1 VGTVEERGCR
11 DGLASGKKC
20 GWLRCRVAGTFV
32 GEMRMIVKQYY
43 LGCLAHASY
52 LIADER
58 SKVAAVVDPQR
69 DVGQYLEEARRL
81 GVEIRHVLLT
91 HFHADF
97 VAGHLELRALTG
109 ARIGLGAKARAEYE
123 FAALKDGDALE
134 FGDTRLSIL
143 ETPGHTPEGISIV
156 VHDLAKD
163 ARKPHAVLTGD
174 TLFIGDI
181 GRPDLLASVGVTAGE
196 LASMLYESLHG
207 KLLELP
213 DETLVYP
220 AHGAGSMCGK
230 KLSNERVSTIG
241 EQRRFNYALQPMT
254 RDEFVALVIADQPD
268 APAYFAY
275 NATLNRKER
284 GTLDTQLEQALK
296 PLALDAALLLAN
308 QGAQLVDTR
317 SPADF
322 AGGHLKGSINI
333 GLEGSFATWSGS
345 ILDPKR
351 PVIVI
356 AEVGREQEAAV
367 RLGRVGFERVAGHL
381 KGGMGALADRSELVA
396 RSTRITVQALAER
409 LAEKHAPLVLD
420 VRTPAEWNNGHIEG
434 ALHIPLNRLQQRMA
448 EVPRDTKLAVI
459 CRSGYRSS
467 IATSLLHAAGVHD
480 VIDIGGGMDAW
491 GRLQSGGAAAKA

>member
-1 VGTVEERGCR
+1 MGTVEERGCR